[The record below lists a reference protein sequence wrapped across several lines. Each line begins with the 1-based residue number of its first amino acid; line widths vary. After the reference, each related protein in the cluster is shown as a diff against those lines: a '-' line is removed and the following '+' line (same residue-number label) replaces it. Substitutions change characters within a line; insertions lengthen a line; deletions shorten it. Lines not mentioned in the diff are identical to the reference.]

1 MMRRRSGLFLM
12 SGALLLAA
20 CSTAKVT
27 ASGATGIPPA
37 RRPAVIYVADFD
49 LDAAA
54 IKPESGV
61 LGARPGI
68 LPQGPL
74 GIIGKRNPEAER
86 RHLID
91 LLSQTLAD
99 DLTQAGFTALRMPAG
114 AAPPGEGWL
123 VRGVVL
129 EVDEGNRL
137 RRAVIGFGAGETE
150 LQIAVAIDNL
160 AKGTPAPFYNVDTSA
175 ESRKLPGA
183 VVTLNPY
190 VAAARF
196 VLAKGDL
203 DRNAKDSA
211 HEIAKTVATRVNATS
226 P

>member
-1 MMRRRSGLFLM
+1 MMRRRDCL
-12 SGALLLAA
+12 ALASSALVLAA

-27 ASGATGIPPA
+27 VSSATAVPPA

-54 IKPESGV
+54 IKPEGGL
-61 LGARPGI
+61 LGARPAI

-74 GIIGKRNPEAER
+74 GIIGRRDPETER

-91 LLSQTLAD
+91 LLSQSLVD
-99 DLTQAGFTALRMPAG
+99 DLTEAGFSALRVPAG
-114 AAPPGEGWL
+114 AALPHEGWL

-137 RRAVIGFGAGETE
+137 RRAVIGFGAGETQ
-150 LQIAVAIDNL
+150 LQLAVAIDDL
-160 AKGTPAPFYNVDTSA
+160 AKGTPAPFYQVDTSA
-175 ESRKLPGA
+175 ESRKVPGA

-211 HEIAKTVATRVNATS
+211 REIAKTVAARVNAAS
-226 P
+226 A